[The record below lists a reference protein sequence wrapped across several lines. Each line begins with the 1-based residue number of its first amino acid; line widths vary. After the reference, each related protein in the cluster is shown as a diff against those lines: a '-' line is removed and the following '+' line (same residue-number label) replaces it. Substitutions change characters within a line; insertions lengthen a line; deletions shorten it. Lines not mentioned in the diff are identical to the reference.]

1 MMNHTLKT
9 LTVMTACGLL
19 TGGLLS
25 ATPVPRARDA
35 AVATSAMGPGRAL
48 PWQDATTKT
57 IWDGIYTEEQARR
70 GEQVFKAE
78 CSYCHRDDL
87 TGGFLDDGV
96 GRAPALA
103 GPRAFGSSLVE
114 RWKDLTLT
122 DMVASIAATMPQQ
135 RPTSLTLQAYVDV
148 VGYLFSKNNIPA
160 GSVELPFDVETLGQ
174 LLITQKK

>member
-1 MMNHTLKT
+1 MNHTLKA
-9 LTVMTACGLL
+9 LAVMTAGGLL
-19 TGGLLS
+19 TGGLLE
-25 ATPVPRARDA
+25 ATPSPPARDA
-35 AVATSAMGPGRAL
+35 AVATSATGTGRAL
-48 PWQDATTKT
+48 AWQDPATKT

-70 GEQVFKAE
+70 GERVFKSE

-87 TGGFLDDGV
+87 AGGFLDDGV

-160 GSVELPFDVETLGQ
+160 GSVELPVDVETLGQ

>member
-1 MMNHTLKT
+1 MNHTLKA
-9 LTVMTACGLL
+9 LAVMTATGLL
-19 TGGLLS
+19 TGSVLA
-25 ATPVPRARDA
+25 ATPPPARDA
-35 AVATSAMGPGRAL
+35 AVETSASGKGSGRGLAR
-48 PWQDATTKT
+48 QDAATKT

-70 GEQVFKAE
+70 GEQVYKSE

-87 TGGFLDDGV
+87 AGGFLDDGV

-114 RWKDLTLT
+114 RWNDLTLT
-122 DMVASIAATMPQQ
+122 DMVASIAATMPQR

-160 GSVELPFDVETLGQ
+160 GSVELPLDVESLGR
-174 LLITQKK
+174 LLITEKK